1 MNKYSKALTYL
12 VIFSLIYCVFMI
24 TYFLMST
31 SNQYENIVFSITDDD
46 KIIIA
51 DKYLDDKD
59 FADKL
64 SRLAIEYKNEI
75 NKNEVTLEKIND
87 LSKQINSKVDFLEE
101 GMISAINKVS
111 KSVVGIYVVP
121 KEGINSINENSGS
134 GFIIDK
140 EGYVVTNYHVIK
152 NAISQKNKDDKIVVI
167 KMYGGAQFS
176 ITPNNIFFD
185 SLTDLA
191 IFKIDG
197 YNFTPPI
204 KGDSDKVKVGSEV
217 IALGNPLG
225 LFDMSFEPTAT
236 KGIVSG
242 KNIDFGL
249 DEDFGSVYKDM
260 IQTDASINPGNSGGP
275 LLNRDGKIIGI
286 NTFIITGSEE
296 YKGSVGL
303 NFAIPINRAVKIIEE
318 LKINGKID
326 RKHITGIELTDIN
339 PALKKIWNS
348 YLEGI
353 DKGVI
358 VYDVEKKSAGEKAG
372 LKIGDVILKVNSR
385 EINSVKDYDNAILED
400 EMKTGEYIKLLI
412 LRNNESKVINLELEK
427 RKFND

>member
-1 MNKYSKALTYL
+1 MNKYSKVLTYL
-12 VIFSLIYCVFMI
+12 VVFSLIYCVFMI

-134 GFIIDK
+134 GFIIDQ

-167 KMYGGAQFS
+167 KMYGGTQFS
-176 ITPNNIFFD
+176 IDPDNIFFD

-249 DEDFGSVYKDM
+249 DEDFGSVYKNM

-326 RKHITGIELTDIN
+326 RKHTTGIELTDIS

-372 LKIGDVILKVNSR
+372 LKIGDVILKVNNR

-400 EMKTGEYIKLLI
+400 EMKTGEYVELLI